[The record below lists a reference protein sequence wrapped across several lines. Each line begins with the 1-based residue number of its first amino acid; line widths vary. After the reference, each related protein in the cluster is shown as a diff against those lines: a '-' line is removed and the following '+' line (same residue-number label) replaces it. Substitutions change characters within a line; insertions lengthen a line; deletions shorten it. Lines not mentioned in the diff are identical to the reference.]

1 MFENVKIT
9 TLPNG
14 ARVATSAMPGV
25 NSCAVGIAIP
35 MGSRREKAAEAGW
48 SHFVEHMVFKGSAKR
63 PTRAEIVRPLERIG
77 GDSNA
82 HTGFEWT
89 TFEARVPAA
98 EAATAFDVLG
108 DMVAHPLFPAAELE
122 KERKVVLEEIKQR
135 FDSPSLRIGQLARA
149 ALWPDHPLGRP
160 ISGFPET
167 LSGADSENLR
177 AFHRSNYSA
186 RGALVVAAGNLEHN
200 RIVEL
205 ARPFLEAL
213 PDVPVPRARPASRC
227 RPPEPL
233 AIERRDAQQAHLSI
247 SFRCPGA
254 GDSGRFALDLLS
266 FVLGGSMSS
275 RLFRTVCD
283 RHGLAYAIHALPIR
297 NSDAGGFHVRASVD
311 PARVEKALALCGR
324 ELRKI
329 AEKPVGIREL
339 ADAKSL
345 VANAM
350 LLVGEHSGEQR
361 VILDRSLTTLGV
373 VEAPEEVAAR
383 FAAVSRE
390 EIRAA
395 AEAILRPENGSLALI
410 LPNDCKA
417 DPEQLREALFN
428 G

>member
-25 NSCAVGIAIP
+25 NSCAVGIGIP

-98 EAATAFDVLG
+98 EAATAVDVLG

-135 FDSPSLRIGQLARA
+135 FDT
-149 ALWPDHPLGRP
+149 
-160 ISGFPET
+160 ISGFPGT
-167 LSGADSENLR
+167 LAGADAENLH

-186 RGALVVAAGNLEHN
+186 RGALVVAAGNLEHD

-213 PDVPVPRARPASRC
+213 PDVPGPRARPASRC

-233 AIERRDAQQAHLSI
+233 AVERRDAQQAHLSI

-275 RLFRTVCD
+275 RLFRTVRD

-297 NSDAGGFHVRASVD
+297 NSDAGGFHVRASVGRSRKSPSG
-311 PARVEKALALCGR
+311 PANWRTPSPWSPMRC
-324 ELRKI
+324 
-329 AEKPVGIREL
+329 
-339 ADAKSL
+339 SS
-345 VANAM
+345 
-350 LLVGEHSGEQR
+350 SGNTR
-361 VILDRSLTTLGV
+361 
-373 VEAPEEVAAR
+373 A
-383 FAAVSRE
+383 SRGPFSTG
-390 EIRAA
+390 
-395 AEAILRPENGSLALI
+395 L
-410 LPNDCKA
+410 
-417 DPEQLREALFN
+417 
-428 G
+428 